1 MFGTCFRL
9 EEMWYKGGRLPLVGG
24 WLPLGEV
31 PGMVLQGVLEFR
43 VCVWCVYVC
52 GGGESTMWQA
62 AEALVK
68 VEGAGI
74 LQPLS
79 QGTFR

>member
-1 MFGTCFRL
+1 MLGTCFRL

-43 VCVWCVYVC
+43 VCVVC
-52 GGGESTMWQA
+52 GEGESTMWQA

-68 VEGAGI
+68 VEGAVI